1 MSRCTTGGIEPS
13 SSENSLGSTEISPSC
28 RFQYVHIG
36 WSRATSPFGWWTSI
50 VGGSS
55 SIAQRCLAQGPGAT
69 ISWSHSMRPWFVS
82 AARTEPSPAS
92 SKPVTSTPV
101 ISCAPVDCGLGLHAG
116 DGVEVVREAALVL
129 VQHGG
134 HALRAPV
141 REERLHV
148 RVAGGL
154 AGHERRVVADLL
166 LALVDG
172 GEVGLLRLRADR
184 HVADRV
190 VGVGGRIGLPD
201 LDAGLHELLH
211 RGLEVVVAHDAAG
224 DAGRAGARVRLLED
238 HDVGARARAAGG
250 QLLAEVV
257 RRREAV
263 QAGAD
268 DQVLRACGQHHE
280 LLIAV

>member
-1 MSRCTTGGIEPS
+1 M
-13 SSENSLGSTEISPSC
+13 
-28 RFQYVHIG
+28 
-36 WSRATSPFGWWTSI
+36 
-50 VGGSS
+50 
-55 SIAQRCLAQGPGAT
+55 AQGPGAT
-69 ISWSHSMRPWFVS
+69 ISWSHSMRPWSVS
-82 AARTEPSPAS
+82 RRAHGAVAGELEARHLDARDQLR
-92 SKPVTSTPV
+92 
-101 ISCAPVDCGLGLHAG
+101 ARRLGLGLHAR

-129 VQHGG
+129 VQDRR
-134 HALRAPV
+134 HAARAPV
-141 REERLHV
+141 GEDRLHV
-148 RVAGGL
+148 RVAGAL

-172 GEVGLLRLRADR
+172 SEIGLLHLRPDR

-190 VGVGGRIGLPD
+190 VRVGGRIRLPD

-211 RGLEVVVAHDAAG
+211 GGLEVVVAHDAAG

-238 HDVGARARAAGG
+238 HDVGTRALAARC

-268 DQVLRACGQHHE
+268 DQVLRASGQHHE
-280 LLIAV
+280 LLIALWATQFP